1 MLKPTRQQDTTSI
14 FFSLKA
20 SLCRE
25 SMVGHVLISLRWCD
39 GLYQTLQGHRLC
51 GDSLLSQILRGRCVV
66 CYELHFVRK
75 TWFTTCS
82 LISVDR
88 GDQTVLPKGGLHGS
102 TMTSSLLTLWC
113 TRIQLDKPVRLNRP
127 DTKMELC
134 VVMDFPL
141 SRKHGLPRGMLI
153 MK

>member
-1 MLKPTRQQDTTSI
+1 MIWLNAIFLCKTYHLALSGVFGPLYKGVNYVFSKKYFHHNYKKNRLKNIEWALELFWIMSPP
-14 FFSLKA
+14 L
-20 SLCRE
+20 
-25 SMVGHVLISLRWCD
+25 LIC
-39 GLYQTLQGHRLC
+39 
-51 GDSLLSQILRGRCVV
+51 
-66 CYELHFVRK
+66 
-75 TWFTTCS
+75 
-82 LISVDR
+82 VDR

-153 MK
+153 MR

>member
-1 MLKPTRQQDTTSI
+1 ML
-14 FFSLKA
+14 FF
-20 SLCRE
+20 
-25 SMVGHVLISLRWCD
+25 
-39 GLYQTLQGHRLC
+39 
-51 GDSLLSQILRGRCVV
+51 
-66 CYELHFVRK
+66 YERHFVRK
-75 TWFTTCS
+75 TWLTTCS
-82 LISVDR
+82 LICVDR

-113 TRIQLDKPVRLNRP
+113 TRIQLDRPVRLNRP

-153 MK
+153 MR